1 MKKTISAA
9 YLIILFILISL
20 AAVGMIRS
28 AQYQSLALFS
38 IVSVL
43 WLVSVYLHFKKLNW
57 PWYGLLLFLLSW
69 GVFPLMTLISKFV
82 LPWSADA
89 LLHNIDQHIFFGK
102 ILVDYFHYESYPV
115 LADIISSC
123 YFFFYFLVLG
133 SVILYTVKRQSIAGQ
148 VFFNSIILLYSIG
161 FVGYIL
167 FPASGPAF
175 TVAPQI
181 GGGGSITQMV
191 TKSVNQGVTG
201 MDVFPSLHTAIS
213 IFIVGYLHQT
223 GFKKISLILSPI
235 ILGTIF
241 ATILLRYHYGIDVI
255 FGIILAIIVLK
266 LSQKWLNETVY
277 TV

>member
-28 AQYQSLALFS
+28 AQYQSLALFF

-43 WLVSVYLHFKKLNW
+43 WLVSVYLYFKKTNW

-69 GVFPLMTLISKFV
+69 GVFPLMALISKFV

-102 ILVDYFHYESYPV
+102 ILVDYFHYESYPL

-223 GFKKISLILSPI
+223 GFKRISLILSPI

-255 FGIILAIIVLK
+255 FGIILAVIVLK
-266 LSQKWLNETVY
+266 LSQKWLNHTAY

>member
-1 MKKTISAA
+1 
-9 YLIILFILISL
+9 
-20 AAVGMIRS
+20 
-28 AQYQSLALFS
+28 
-38 IVSVL
+38 
-43 WLVSVYLHFKKLNW
+43 
-57 PWYGLLLFLLSW
+57 
-69 GVFPLMTLISKFV
+69 MTLISKFV

-102 ILVDYFHYESYPV
+102 ILVDYFHYESYPL

-181 GGGGSITQMV
+181 GGGGPITQMV

-223 GFKKISLILSPI
+223 GFKRISLILSPI

-266 LSQKWLNETVY
+266 LSQKWLNHTAY